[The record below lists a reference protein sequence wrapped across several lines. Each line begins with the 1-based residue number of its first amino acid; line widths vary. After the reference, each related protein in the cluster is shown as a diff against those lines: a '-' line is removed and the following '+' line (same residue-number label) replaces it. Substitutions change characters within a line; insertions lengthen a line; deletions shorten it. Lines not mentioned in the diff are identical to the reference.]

1 MSANSPEASSTTPTS
16 GERPQVSLNPL
27 SYPDFRV
34 LWGTTGLVAGGVW
47 FQQVTLGW
55 LAYDLT
61 RSPLHVAG
69 VVGIRTL
76 PLLLSPITG
85 VIADRVDRKR
95 LLMVDQ
101 ALVTLLVFLFSI
113 LLFLDLEQIWHLYV
127 FAVLFGT
134 LWAANNPVRQVLVA
148 NTVPREALMQAVAM
162 SSMAF
167 NAMRALGPAI
177 GGLVIASF
185 GPDINFLIQGLL
197 FLVALLLLSRLRT
210 PYYTADRAARA
221 SSPLRNLAEGF
232 RHVIHAPDTRIVAA
246 MSFGLSFTTMAVVFN
261 QLPVYSAE
269 VLHNDDGT
277 YLGLLLMSM
286 GVGGLLGTGVIAIFT
301 RTRRKGLVASAAFA
315 ASALCVVILSQNAL
329 LWVALAV
336 LILQQMFG
344 QVVMTTHMTTIHTV
358 TPDSLRGR
366 VMGVYQM
373 EIGMMPFG
381 GFIAGAI
388 SAAYGVDVAFLIA
401 GAAGLVIIAI
411 ASVVFPRYRRLQL

>member
-1 MSANSPEASSTTPTS
+1 MSSNSPEASPAAAG
-16 GERPQVSLNPL
+16 GEQPRPSANPL
-27 SYPDFRV
+27 RYPSFRI

-69 VVGIRTL
+69 VVGIRAL

-101 ALVTLLVFLFSI
+101 ALVTLLVFLFSVI
-113 LLFLDLEQIWHLYV
+113 LFLNLVQIAHLYV
-127 FAVLFGT
+127 FAVLFGV

-177 GGLVIASF
+177 GGFVIAYL
-185 GPDINFLIQGLL
+185 GPDINFLIQGVL
-197 FLVALLLLSRLRT
+197 FLIALLLISRLRT
-210 PYYTADRAARA
+210 PYYTAEREARA
-221 SSPLRNLAEGF
+221 RSPLGNLAEGF
-232 RHVIHAPDTRIVAA
+232 RHVIHDPVTRIIAA

-269 VLHNDDGT
+269 ALNNDDGV
-277 YLGLLLMSM
+277 YLGLLLMAM
-286 GVGGLLGTGVIAIFT
+286 GVGGLLGGGVIAVFALT
-301 RTRRKGLVASAAFA
+301 RKKGLVASAAFA
-315 ASALCVVILSQNAL
+315 ASALCVVILSQNTL
-329 LWVALAV
+329 LWVAMV
-336 LILQQMFG
+336 LLVLQQMFG
-344 QVVMTTHMTTIHTV
+344 QIVMTTHMTTIHTV

-388 SAAYGVDVAFLIA
+388 ASAHGVGNAFL
-401 GAAGLVIIAI
+401 AAGVAGIVIIAI
-411 ASVVFPRYRRLQL
+411 ASVAFPRYRRLQF